1 MKKILNNKRAIGVGI
16 SIFLVLFVCYLIG
29 QNIVLPARLAKEGL
43 LTFDGKVPVYSFVQN
58 KDAVQYPENVQRD
71 DVPGGLSANYMV
83 LDGNQKVFFMTPSST
98 ITSNL
103 TIDNSWKRMSMV
115 CAFHPGIAEG
125 ISDGASVT
133 VEIVDLEDN
142 SVIYS
147 EIVEIPSTNTAESME
162 LDLNAYSGK
171 NVEIVLTC
179 DAGQNGDESG
189 DWIII
194 KNWAID

>member
-1 MKKILNNKRAIGVGI
+1 M
-16 SIFLVLFVCYLIG
+16 
-29 QNIVLPARLAKEGL
+29 
-43 LTFDGKVPVYSFVQN
+43 
-58 KDAVQYPENVQRD
+58 
-71 DVPGGLSANYMV
+71 
-83 LDGNQKVFFMTPSST
+83 
-98 ITSNL
+98 
-103 TIDNSWKRMSMV
+103 
-115 CAFHPGIAEG
+115 
-125 ISDGASVT
+125 T

-142 SVIYS
+142 SVIHS
-147 EIVEIPSTNTAESME
+147 EIVEIPSTNTEESME